1 MRVEELAQR
10 LGATLHGDGSRVITG
25 VAALENAG
33 PQDLTFAEGER
44 ALERA
49 IAARAGCLLIAAPSP
64 PELVAKLGD
73 QTTLAVKHPKLAFI
87 QAAAAICPKL
97 APVPG
102 IHPSAE
108 IAAGA
113 RLGENVT
120 VGPLVVVGPNASVG
134 ARTRLAAGVV
144 LGEGAV
150 VGADCVLH
158 PKVVLYPGARLGNRV
173 ILHAGV
179 VVGSDGFGYVF
190 AEGRQQKFPQLGQVI
205 IEDDVEVGANTTVDR
220 GSLGSTVIGEGT
232 KIDNLVQVAHN
243 VRIGKHVV
251 IAAQT
256 GISGSVEIGD
266 YVVIGGQVGIAQKA
280 RLEAGVV
287 IGAQAGI
294 LPGKVIRS
302 GSTMWGTPARPL
314 AEFKKLYAHFSNLPR
329 LAERVREL
337 AERRG

>member
-44 ALERA
+44 ALDRA
-49 IAARAGCLLIAAPSP
+49 IAARAGCLLIAAQLP
-64 PELVAKLGD
+64 PELVAKLGG

-87 QAAAAICPKL
+87 QAAAAICPKP
-97 APVPG
+97 APAPG

-108 IAAGA
+108 VAAGA

-134 ARTRLAAGVV
+134 ARTCLGAGVV
-144 LGEGAV
+144 LGQGAV
-150 VGADCVLH
+150 VGTDCVLH
-158 PKVVLYPGARLGNRV
+158 PHVVLYPGARLGNRV

-179 VVGSDGFGYVF
+179 VIGSDGFGYVF
-190 AEGRQQKFPQLGQVI
+190 AEGRQQKFPQLGRVI
-205 IEDDVEVGANTTVDR
+205 IEDDVEIGANTTVDR
-220 GSLGSTVIGEGT
+220 GSLGSTVIGEGA

-294 LPGKVIRS
+294 LPNKVIRS

-314 AEFKKLYAHFSNLPR
+314 AEFKKLYAHLSNLPR

>member
-1 MRVEELAQR
+1 MRVDKLAQQ
-10 LGATLHGDGSRVITG
+10 LGANLRGDGSREITG

-33 PQDLTFAEGER
+33 PHDLTFAEGER
-44 ALERA
+44 KLERA
-49 IAARAGCLLIAAPSP
+49 ITSRAGCMLIPASSP
-64 PELVAKLGD
+64 PELVAKLSD
-73 QTTLAVKHPKLAFI
+73 QTTLAVEHPKLAFI
-87 QAAAAICPKL
+87 QAAAAICLKPEP
-97 APVPG
+97 APG
-102 IHPSAE
+102 IHPTAE
-108 IAAGA
+108 IAEGA
-113 RLGENVT
+113 WLGADVT
-120 VGPLVVVGPNASVG
+120 VGPFVVVGPNASVG

-150 VGADCVLH
+150 VGADCVLYSR
-158 PKVVLYPGARLGNRV
+158 VVLYPGVRIGNRV

-179 VVGSDGFGYVF
+179 VIGSDGFGYVF
-190 AEGRQQKFPQLGQVI
+190 AAGRQHKFPQLGQAI
-205 IEDDVEVGANTTVDR
+205 IEDDVEIGANTTVDR
-220 GSLGSTVIGEGT
+220 GSLGNTVIGEGT

-266 YVVIGGQVGIAQKA
+266 YVVIGGQVGIAERA
-280 RLEAGVV
+280 HLERGSA

-314 AEFKKLYAHFSNLPR
+314 AEFKKLYAHLSNLPR

-337 AERRG
+337 AERLG